1 MAKSKIKNDTS
12 HSIQSTTK
20 SPRYLSDDIVERYTS
35 SEKDTDKKAIV
46 REVYEL
52 LSADADAE
60 LETLSSLGS
69 DMDKIYDKTAL
80 NVDQFIAQLIYKATT
95 K

>member
-1 MAKSKIKNDTS
+1 MATSKMKSNAA
-12 HSIQSTTK
+12 HPIQWTVK

-35 SEKDTDKKAIV
+35 TERDIERKTIV
-46 REVYEL
+46 QKVYER

-69 DMDKIYDKTAL
+69 DMEKVYAETTLSIDR
-80 NVDQFIAQLIYKATT
+80 FIGQLILGVTRK
-95 K
+95 